1 MSGLAVALAVPAGV
15 GNGAASSV
23 LAMGIDKTIVV
34 DGVIPEGAVITV
46 EVSAGGSR
54 FAPLKSFI
62 GPGPH
67 LAVVQVA
74 ADELRV
80 NVQGV
85 AAAAA
90 TVDVAGSDG
99 GSRVGVLAVPGAD
112 GVGAALD
119 VTTFGVFK
127 TAVCVSA
134 LPFDG
139 TLTVEFSPDNVNFA
153 PGLPSF
159 DRGSGGEVQS
169 GTVPA
174 LFARVRRQG
183 FSAAAPGSPPTI
195 DLAGS
200 VDPATG
206 GGLIQAF
213 TYTVTGAEPDL
224 SDFVVPLPAARV
236 NDDYVV
242 TWGLGGVSVI
252 FGVDAPDLIAGDRTT
267 AQFRVVLSQ
276 PAVVGD
282 KIDFIIMDRG

>member
-34 DGVIPEGAVITV
+34 DGVIPEGAVVTV
-46 EVSAGGSR
+46 EVAAGSGR
-54 FAPLKSFI
+54 FAPLRSFI

-74 ADELRV
+74 ATEMRV

-99 GSRVGVLAVPGAD
+99 GSRVGVLTVPGAD

-139 TLTVEFSPDNVNFA
+139 SLTVEFSPDNVNFA

-159 DRGSGGEVQS
+159 DRGGGGEVQS
-169 GTVPA
+169 GDVPA

-183 FSAAAPGSPPTI
+183 FNAAAPGSPPTI

-200 VDPATG
+200 IDPSTG
-206 GGLIQAF
+206 GGLTQNF
-213 TYTVTGAEPDL
+213 TYIATGAEG
-224 SDFVVPLPAARV
+224 SDFNVPLPAARL

-242 TWGLGGVSVI
+242 MATLGGVSVL
-252 FGVDAPDLIAGDRTT
+252 FAFDCPDLIAGDRTT
-267 AQFRVVLSQ
+267 AQFRMVTSVALT
-276 PAVVGD
+276 AGD
-282 KIDFIIMDRG
+282 RIDFSVQDRG